1 MREDMPAT
9 DAQAENVEGS
19 PAAAVRALV
28 IVGLARVEA
37 IEETL
42 RRAMIKEGMRVGQKR
57 VREKLVE
64 LSAEALL
71 D

>member
-1 MREDMPAT
+1 MREDMPEP
-9 DAQAENVEGS
+9 DVQAENVEGS

-28 IVGLARVEA
+28 LVGLARVEA

-42 RRAMIKEGMRVGQKR
+42 RRAMIKEGVRLGQKR
-57 VREKLVE
+57 LREKLVE
-64 LSAEALL
+64 LSAEASP